1 MFTNSAQHHNYHTNK
16 SAYFQ
21 KPPDKQQVAFFYNTF
36 INLFYA
42 YLMTHTTVF
51 KFFQ

>member
-21 KPPDKQQVAFFYNTF
+21 KPLDKQQIACFTILLLTCFMP
-36 INLFYA
+36 I
-42 YLMTHTTVF
+42 
-51 KFFQ
+51 